1 MKAVMNVFTDDI
13 NEYADDNVW
22 CDAADVDGV
31 NELHDVMMD
40 TMDSS
45 GILFKNLSSVL
56 QILLLILYIL
66 IWFKINISTF
76 EPIEIE
82 KRAKL

>member
-13 NEYADDNVW
+13 NEYVDDNVW

-45 GILFKNLSSVL
+45 GNGLFYHITNTFIDFVYFNLV
-56 QILLLILYIL
+56 
-66 IWFKINISTF
+66 
-76 EPIEIE
+76 
-82 KRAKL
+82 

>member
-45 GILFKNLSSVL
+45 GIFVQKSIISITNTFIDFVYFNLV
-56 QILLLILYIL
+56 
-66 IWFKINISTF
+66 
-76 EPIEIE
+76 
-82 KRAKL
+82 